1 MEFGRLITAMVTPF
15 DNEGNIDWTTTERL
29 LERLI
34 VEEKSESIVVA
45 GTTGESPT
53 LTHNEKLELFSFVV
67 NKVAG
72 RAKVIAG
79 TGSNN
84 TRASIELSKE
94 AEQCGVDGL
103 LLVTPYYN
111 KPSQEGLY
119 LHFKSIAESVK
130 LPVILYNVESRTA
143 VNLSAQ
149 TTLRLAE
156 LPNVVA
162 TKDCASLE
170 QLATIAAN
178 APEGFRVY
186 SGDDSAALPALA
198 VGAYGIISVASHVVG
213 KEMKQMIDS
222 YLAGDVAHAAKL
234 HQELLTVFKGLFYC
248 PHPTPNPV
256 PVKHAL
262 SLTGL
267 PVGSARLPL
276 APITSEEAAFV
287 ASLPPLQKR
296 MQS

>member
-15 DNEGNIDWTTTERL
+15 DSEGNIDWSTTEKL

-34 VEEKSESIVVA
+34 VDQQSDSIVVA

-53 LTHNEKLELFSFVV
+53 LTHEEKLELFSFAVKQA
-67 NKVAG
+67 NG
-72 RAKVIAG
+72 RVKIIAG

-84 TRASIELSKE
+84 TRASIELSRE

-103 LLVTPYYN
+103 LLVAPYYN

-119 LHFKSIAESVK
+119 LHFKSIAESTK
-130 LPVILYNVESRTA
+130 LPVMLYNVEGRTG
-143 VNLSAQ
+143 VNISAQ

-162 TKDCASLE
+162 TKDCANLE
-170 QLATIAAN
+170 QLTAIAAG
-178 APEGFRVY
+178 APEGFRIY
-186 SGDDSAALPALA
+186 SGDDSAALPAMA
-198 VGAYGIISVASHVVG
+198 VGAYGIVSVASHIVG
-213 KEMKQMIDS
+213 KEMKDMINS
-222 YLAGDVAHAAKL
+222 YVSGDVVKAAKL
-234 HQELLTVFKGLFYC
+234 HQELSPVFKGLFHC

-262 SLTGL
+262 SLVGL
-267 PVGSARLPL
+267 PVGSVRLPL
-276 APITSEEAAFV
+276 APITPDEASFV
-287 ASLPPLQKR
+287 ASLKPIKDQLQ
-296 MQS
+296 